1 MAIWLNPGLWNV
13 GQRSG
18 LFYSLFLLL
27 ADWKS
32 DVMAGTTAIFL
43 DSKTKPCWRRS
54 LVLLDCAAAYQPLMP
69 TQTLEWERN
78 SYCYLGISLWEKR
91 DLSFAKIT
99 SSERWKGA
107 RTWRAQG
114 KGVAGRGNLTGSTCQ
129 VNPKENQMVPKGKA
143 ARRGWCEVK
152 QAGDSRACVAL
163 PWNRCLSLAH
173 WTSQVLSFYLC
184 EVGLAGTLPF
194 SWDCCQE
201 QMIC

>member
-1 MAIWLNPGLWNV
+1 MWWQEPQQYFWILRPNHAEEGAWSFLIVQLPTSLWCLHRLLNEREIATVIWGSLCG
-13 GQRSG
+13 RSG
-18 LFYSLFLLL
+18 TYLLL
-27 ADWKS
+27 RSPHLRDEKEHVHEEHRGRVLQEEETSQAAPVKS
-32 DVMAGTTAIFL
+32 
-43 DSKTKPCWRRS
+43 
-54 LVLLDCAAAYQPLMP
+54 
-69 TQTLEWERN
+69 
-78 SYCYLGISLWEKR
+78 
-91 DLSFAKIT
+91 
-99 SSERWKGA
+99 
-107 RTWRAQG
+107 
-114 KGVAGRGNLTGSTCQ
+114 
-129 VNPKENQMVPKGKA
+129 KENQMVPKGKA